1 MEKSIILK
9 KIVLYVN
16 IVVSELQV
24 EEVREILNKGSGRNK
39 EDDKI
44 GVMKWLI
51 AVVFGS
57 WLLSV
62 ATFKGSGCF

>member
-1 MEKSIILK
+1 MERSIILK
-9 KIVLYVN
+9 KIALYMNAVFG
-16 IVVSELQV
+16 ERQV

-51 AVVFGS
+51 AVMLWS
-57 WLLSV
+57 
-62 ATFKGSGCF
+62 

>member
-9 KIVLYVN
+9 KNVLYVN

>member
-1 MEKSIILK
+1 M
-9 KIVLYVN
+9 
-16 IVVSELQV
+16 

>member
-1 MEKSIILK
+1 M
-9 KIVLYVN
+9 
-16 IVVSELQV
+16 

-51 AVVFGS
+51 AVVFLGPGFY
-57 WLLSV
+57 L
-62 ATFKGSGCF
+62 

>member
-1 MEKSIILK
+1 M
-9 KIVLYVN
+9 
-16 IVVSELQV
+16 

-51 AVVFGS
+51 AVVFWVLAFICS
-57 WLLSV
+57 NFQREWMFLSSSLMLSNLLLLPMLN
-62 ATFKGSGCF
+62 

>member
-1 MEKSIILK
+1 M
-9 KIVLYVN
+9 
-16 IVVSELQV
+16 

-51 AVVFGS
+51 AVVLWVLIYICSNFQRE
-57 WLLSV
+57 
-62 ATFKGSGCF
+62 